1 MEFGIPVF
9 KFVDYS
15 RGTFWK
21 IFVCCCFLFS
31 VIFVIHDV
39 QNSIITYFLHP
50 PPETLLNICQSVW
63 LVEYRGSLL
72 VSPMLNDKVPL
83 FLKIHHNE
91 SENTQVLILAVA
103 DGWLLRFSWFC
114 APYYVPDIKA
124 KERCSMNVNWL
135 FLYNF
140 MNRYLIRTIF
150 FIIILLRDDI
160 HLFFSPRKSLIFCVN
175 GTSPF
180 SLTFF

>member
-39 QNSIITYFLHP
+39 QKQHHYLFS
-50 PPETLLNICQSVW
+50 NICQSVW

-72 VSPMLNDKVPL
+72 VSPLLNDKVPF

-150 FIIILLRDDI
+150 FIIIFLRDGI